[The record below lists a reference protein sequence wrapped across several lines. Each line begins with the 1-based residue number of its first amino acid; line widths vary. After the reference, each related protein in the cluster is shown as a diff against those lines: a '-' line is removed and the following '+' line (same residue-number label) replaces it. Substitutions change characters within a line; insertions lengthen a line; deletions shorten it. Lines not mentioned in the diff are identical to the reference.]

1 MVRYAVPVLMLVSAC
16 LMATAWIGHLHYED
30 DWSFWLALLVSWVI
44 VVPEYLLNT
53 AATRWGYGVYSGA
66 QMASMNLV
74 FGVIAVVLVS
84 VFWLEESLSL
94 QHAVGLSLMSIAIF
108 LILNPDRGEAVTSAE
123 ESSTTSP
130 E

>member
-1 MVRYAVPVLMLVSAC
+1 MLLSSC
-16 LMATAWIGHLHYED
+16 LMAAAWIGHLHYED

-44 VVPEYLLNT
+44 VLPEYLINT
-53 AATRWGYGVYSGA
+53 SATRWGYGVYSGA